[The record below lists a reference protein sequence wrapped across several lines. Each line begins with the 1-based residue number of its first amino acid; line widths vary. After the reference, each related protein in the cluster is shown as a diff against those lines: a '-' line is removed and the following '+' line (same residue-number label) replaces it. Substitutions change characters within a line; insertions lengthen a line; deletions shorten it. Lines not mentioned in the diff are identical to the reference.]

1 MKKEDIKLLMKKN
14 IIDFNELVLNNYYKM
29 DLDEID
35 AVIIIKLH
43 SLLKRGITFINPE
56 KLSKILSL
64 TKTKTAN
71 KLDNLTAKGYVKF
84 ELIKLKNGKESESF
98 NLDFFIEK
106 ILMIEFELKQKEQS
120 NTKQVMES
128 DLVDMLETELKKPLS
143 VLDIQIITKWL
154 SEDNYTKE
162 QIEEALLVAMKNN
175 KVSMKYIDNLLLNKS
190 YKDDFKRQ
198 KNSVLKDFNKIWKE

>member
-120 NTKQVMES
+120 STKKVMES

>member
-1 MKKEDIKLLMKKN
+1 MKKEDIKILMKKN

-35 AVIIIKLH
+35 AIIIIKLN

-64 TKTKTAN
+64 TKIKTAN

-84 ELIKLKNGKESESF
+84 ELIKLENGKESESF

-106 ILMIEFELKQKEQS
+106 ILMIEFELKQKEKNSSQ
-120 NTKQVMES
+120 QVMES

-175 KVSMKYIDNLLLNKS
+175 KVSMKYIDNLLLNKT